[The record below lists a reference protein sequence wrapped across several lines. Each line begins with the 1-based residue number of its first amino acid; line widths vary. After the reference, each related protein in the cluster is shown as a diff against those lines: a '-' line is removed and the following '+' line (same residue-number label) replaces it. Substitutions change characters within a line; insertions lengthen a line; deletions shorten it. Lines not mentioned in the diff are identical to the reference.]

1 MNQTLIKNINIW
13 TMDERDSRFFG
24 WILLEN
30 GRIASMGEGETP
42 DCESVIDGEGGVLTP
57 GLIDIH
63 SHIGLYEDGLGFEG
77 ADGNEDTDPATPH
90 LRALD
95 GVNPFDRS
103 FREALEAGVT
113 AAAVSPGS
121 ANPIGGQIA
130 LLKTA
135 GRRVDDMILKAPLA
149 IKFALGE
156 NPKSVYHDKDET
168 PVTRMAT
175 AGIIR
180 EELYKAKEYFSRK
193 ARAED
198 DPEQDEPDFDIKM
211 DAAMVQDTE
220 KMMGGLQ
227 QLTEKVTSGAV
238 KLNDETQMK
247 KISEKFG
254 EMTDYTFSSSTGK
267 GDYDLYIWTNGA
279 DGRPASGG
287 KTERYPYLMKV
298 QNVHV
303 SEKNLPRLLDK
314 EFIQKGE
321 FSGNSEALDI
331 LRSLLK
337 VANVEKAGVSVGKVY
352 GKDVLLVTVPA
363 GTTIPQTAAPKTL
376 TT

>member
-1 MNQTLIKNINIW
+1 MKLFKK
-13 TMDERDSRFFG
+13 
-24 WILLEN
+24 
-30 GRIASMGEGETP
+30 
-42 DCESVIDGEGGVLTP
+42 VLAVA
-57 GLIDIH
+57 LV
-63 SHIGLYEDGLGFEG
+63 G
-77 ADGNEDTDPATPH
+77 AM
-90 LRALD
+90 
-95 GVNPFDRS
+95 
-103 FREALEAGVT
+103 
-113 AAAVSPGS
+113 AVSMLTACGS
-121 ANPIGGQIA
+121 SKSSKVKDA
-130 LLKTA
+130 LK
-135 GRRVDDMILKAPLA
+135 
-149 IKFALGE
+149 
-156 NPKSVYHDKDET
+156 
-168 PVTRMAT
+168 
-175 AGIIR
+175 
-180 EELYKAKEYFSRK
+180 
-193 ARAED
+193 
-198 DPEQDEPDFDIKM
+198 DFDIKM

-227 QLTEKVTSGAV
+227 QLTEKVTS
-238 KLNDETQMK
+238 
-247 KISEKFG
+247 
-254 EMTDYTFSSSTGK
+254 
-267 GDYDLYIWTNGA
+267 GA

-337 VANVEKAGVSVGKVY
+337 VANVEKAGISVGKAY

>member
-1 MNQTLIKNINIW
+1 MKLFKK
-13 TMDERDSRFFG
+13 
-24 WILLEN
+24 
-30 GRIASMGEGETP
+30 
-42 DCESVIDGEGGVLTP
+42 VLAVV
-57 GLIDIH
+57 LV
-63 SHIGLYEDGLGFEG
+63 G
-77 ADGNEDTDPATPH
+77 AM
-90 LRALD
+90 
-95 GVNPFDRS
+95 
-103 FREALEAGVT
+103 
-113 AAAVSPGS
+113 AVSMLTACGS
-121 ANPIGGQIA
+121 SKSSKVKDA
-130 LLKTA
+130 LK
-135 GRRVDDMILKAPLA
+135 
-149 IKFALGE
+149 
-156 NPKSVYHDKDET
+156 
-168 PVTRMAT
+168 
-175 AGIIR
+175 
-180 EELYKAKEYFSRK
+180 
-193 ARAED
+193 
-198 DPEQDEPDFDIKM
+198 DFDIKM

-227 QLTEKVTSGAV
+227 Q
-238 KLNDETQMK
+238 
-247 KISEKFG
+247 ISEKFG

>member
-1 MNQTLIKNINIW
+1 MQRVVTTNK
-13 TMDERDSRFFG
+13 
-24 WILLEN
+24 
-30 GRIASMGEGETP
+30 
-42 DCESVIDGEGGVLTP
+42 
-57 GLIDIH
+57 
-63 SHIGLYEDGLGFEG
+63 ED
-77 ADGNEDTDPATPH
+77 
-90 LRALD
+90 
-95 GVNPFDRS
+95 
-103 FREALEAGVT
+103 
-113 AAAVSPGS
+113 
-121 ANPIGGQIA
+121 
-130 LLKTA
+130 
-135 GRRVDDMILKAPLA
+135 
-149 IKFALGE
+149 
-156 NPKSVYHDKDET
+156 
-168 PVTRMAT
+168 
-175 AGIIR
+175 
-180 EELYKAKEYFSRK
+180 
-193 ARAED
+193 
-198 DPEQDEPDFDIKM
+198 EQDETVQESSGCGAGGRYGSLHADGMRQQQISKVKDALKDFDIKM

-337 VANVEKAGVSVGKVY
+337 VANVEKAGISVGKAY

>member
-1 MNQTLIKNINIW
+1 MKLFKK
-13 TMDERDSRFFG
+13 
-24 WILLEN
+24 
-30 GRIASMGEGETP
+30 
-42 DCESVIDGEGGVLTP
+42 VLAVV
-57 GLIDIH
+57 LV
-63 SHIGLYEDGLGFEG
+63 G
-77 ADGNEDTDPATPH
+77 AM
-90 LRALD
+90 
-95 GVNPFDRS
+95 
-103 FREALEAGVT
+103 
-113 AAAVSPGS
+113 AVSMLTACGS
-121 ANPIGGQIA
+121 SKSSKVKDA
-130 LLKTA
+130 LK
-135 GRRVDDMILKAPLA
+135 
-149 IKFALGE
+149 
-156 NPKSVYHDKDET
+156 
-168 PVTRMAT
+168 
-175 AGIIR
+175 
-180 EELYKAKEYFSRK
+180 
-193 ARAED
+193 
-198 DPEQDEPDFDIKM
+198 DFDIKM

-220 KMMGGLQ
+220 KLMGGLQ
-227 QLTEKVTSGAV
+227 MITEKVTSGQINLDDGTGLDQV
-238 KLNDETQMK
+238 VEGFKT
-247 KISEKFG
+247 
-254 EMTDYTFSSSTGK
+254 MTDYSFTTGSDK
-267 GDYDLYIWTNGA
+267 KYDLYIWTNGA